1 MSPVLVWSDKQS
13 KRFCSHAFSNMLE
26 EFMPIFLA
34 DRFPLLTELLL
45 ASIQVEVTEYG
56 SELYLNY
63 KSKKYSIPFE
73 KLL

>member
-1 MSPVLVWSDKQS
+1 
-13 KRFCSHAFSNMLE
+13 
-26 EFMPIFLA
+26 MPIFLA